1 MLIFR
6 LLSVIAL
13 VLLSSCSDSP
23 AKPGGSEEAVT
34 AAAKTADTKGEVLQK
49 EQKTSINP
57 DVLFTLLTAE
67 LAGQRG
73 QYDIALEGYMEAA
86 KRAHDPRFS
95 ERAVMI
101 AMYMKNN
108 SKTKEALDLWLSQSP
123 KNMSARKIAALLAL
137 RAGNKAKAIE
147 HLNAMFDFDKA
158 GFESDLLEL
167 AGVLEKEGKLNALYD
182 VLEAISVKHSDQA
195 DIYLLQAILAI
206 QKKEKSLAEVKIE
219 KALKLKPGWDKALI
233 FQAQIALFSGE
244 LKKAKLELYN
254 ASLKY
259 PENNKISKMYAQ
271 VLIKT
276 EEYKEAIEVYK
287 KLVVADPK
295 DLESQFAEGLVYLQ
309 LNQYESAED
318 IFKKLSDQ
326 PESQYQA
333 CFYLGKIEE
342 KQGNI
347 KKALDWY
354 DKVVDGP
361 FVFDASISVI
371 SLLQK
376 DKQFDEATSR
386 LSLLQE
392 RFPKQKLR
400 LLLVQVELFNQQKKY
415 IEAFNQL
422 TKGLI
427 EFPDQKELLYA
438 HALIAERLNKP
449 DIVESDLKK
458 ILAVEPNNVEALN
471 ALGYTLLNKS
481 NRYAD
486 AEKYLKRALTLEPD
500 EAVIIDSYGWLQFR
514 LGNSESALGYLKK
527 AYEKQQENEIA
538 AHLAEVLWALGRKV
552 EARKLFDKVFKEAPG
567 DEYLRDF
574 QRRILNGKQ

>member
-1 MLIFR
+1 MFIFR
-6 LLSVIAL
+6 LLSVIAI
-13 VLLSSCSDSP
+13 VLLSSCADSP
-23 AKPGGSEEAVT
+23 AKPGGSEEADKG
-34 AAAKTADTKGEVLQK
+34 AKAVDATGVASKK
-49 EQKTSINP
+49 EQKTSIDP

-101 AMYMKNN
+101 AMYMKNA
-108 SKTKEALDLWLSQSP
+108 SKTKEALDLWLSQDP
-123 KNMSARKIAALLAL
+123 KNQSARKIAALLAL
-137 RAGNKAKAIE
+137 RAGNKAVAIE
-147 HLNAMFDFDKA
+147 QLNAMLDVDPA

-167 AGVLEKEGKLNALYD
+167 AGVLEKEGKLNAVYD
-182 VLEAISVKHSDQA
+182 AFEALSVQHPDQA
-195 DIYLLQAILAI
+195 EIYLLQSILAI
-206 QKKEKSLAEVKIE
+206 QKKEKSLAEIKVE
-219 KALKLKPGWDKALI
+219 KALKLKPDWDKALI
-233 FQAQIALFSGE
+233 FQAQIAIMSGD

-276 EEYKEAIEVYK
+276 EDYKEAIEVYK
-287 KLVVADPK
+287 KVVLADPK

-309 LNQYESAED
+309 LNQYDSAKD
-318 IFKKLSDQ
+318 IFEKLSEQ
-326 PESQYQA
+326 PESQFQA
-333 CFYLGKIEE
+333 YFYLGKIEE
-342 KQGNI
+342 KQGDI
-347 KKALDWY
+347 KKALGWY

-361 FVFDASISVI
+361 FVFDASISAI

-376 DKQFDEATSR
+376 DKQLDEASSQ

-400 LLLVQVELFNQQKKY
+400 LLLVQVELYNQQKKY
-415 IEAFNQL
+415 DEAFNIL

-427 EFPDQKELLYA
+427 DFPDEKELLYA
-438 HALIAERLNKP
+438 HALMAERLNKP
-449 DIVESDLKK
+449 DIVENDLKK

-471 ALGYTLLNKS
+471 ALGYTLINRS
-481 NRYAD
+481 TRYAD
-486 AEKYLKRALTLEPD
+486 AEKYLKKALSLEPD
-500 EAVIIDSYGWLQFR
+500 QAVIIDSYGWLQFK
-514 LGNSESALGYLKK
+514 LGNTESALGYLQQ

-538 AHLAEVLWALGRKV
+538 AHLAEVLWTLGRKD
-552 EARKLFDKVFKEAPG
+552 EARQLFNKAIKSAPD
-567 DEYLRDF
+567 DEYLMDF
-574 QRRILNGKQ
+574 KRRILSGKQ